1 MSLHGLLF
9 FPVTPFAADGSV
21 DVERLRIHIDQR
33 IAEGAGCV
41 FAACGTGEFNSLAT
55 EEILDV
61 AENAVAVSAGRV
73 PVFVG
78 VGSGSS
84 TSSRVL
90 TALEQIGVDGLLLLP
105 PYLVTGSQQG
115 LVDYVAGVAA
125 ATSLDII
132 VYQRGAMV
140 FDPGAVLELSRIP
153 NIVGLKDGV
162 GDLARMQATVSVVR
176 KSGDTEFMFF
186 NGLPTAEITMRAY
199 KGIGVA
205 MYSSAVF
212 AFAPDIAMRFFEALR
227 DEDEETIELLLNDFY
242 IPYISIRDRGRGYHV
257 SLVKAAVRVGG
268 ERVGGVRPPLT
279 EPAISDVSELS
290 EILTQVR
297 SALALRT
304 HGTSEVDRTMV

>member
-9 FPVTPFAADGSV
+9 FPVTPFALDGSV
-21 DVERLRIHIDQR
+21 DVERLRIHIDER
-33 IAEGAGCV
+33 IAQGAGCV

-55 EEILDV
+55 EEILAV
-61 AENAVAVSAGRV
+61 AENAVAASAGRV

-84 TSSRVL
+84 ISSGVL
-90 TALEQIGVDGLLLLP
+90 SALEQIGVTGLLLLP

-115 LVDYVAGVAA
+115 LVDYVSGVAA
-125 ATSLDII
+125 ATPLDII

-140 FDPGAVLELSRIP
+140 FDPDAVLELSRIP
-153 NIVGLKDGV
+153 NVVGLKDGV

-176 KSGDTEFMFF
+176 KSGDNEFMFF

-199 KGIGVA
+199 KAIGVA

-227 DEDEETIELLLNDFY
+227 DEDEEMIELLLTEFY
-242 IPYISIRDRGRGYHV
+242 IPYIGIRDRGRGYHV
-257 SLVKAAVRVGG
+257 SLVKAAVLAGG
-268 ERVGGVRPPLT
+268 ELVGGVRPPLT
-279 EPAISDVSELS
+279 EPATSDVSEVS
-290 EILTQVR
+290 ETLARVR

-304 HGTSEVDRTMV
+304 QEAPELDRTMA